1 VPFKA
6 ISPLASHHHSNVRGG
21 GMIHKRN
28 SEMVKCVEDI
38 EEMRRP
44 LLENLRKII
53 FRKQEKVATRISATM
68 NKHVEMYIYN
78 KEDKKEGVGAN

>member
-1 VPFKA
+1 
-6 ISPLASHHHSNVRGG
+6 
-21 GMIHKRN
+21 MIHKRN

-78 KEDKKEGVGAN
+78 KEDKREGVGAN